1 MNTRVDIDQAID
13 RVAKQM
19 TDVEESPA
27 FAARLVASL
36 PDRAWSARWLL
47 QSWVPRLAVVAM
59 AVASVLFMSRA
70 SRPDAPPVLRAKL
83 VGGVS
88 ALRASVAPFA
98 PGIHGT
104 RAVEPLERLE
114 RLQPMADHEFSL
126 PSLDVESLPVL
137 SRPGEASIDLAPL
150 AIADLPLSGEF
161 PEQQ

>member
-1 MNTRVDIDQAID
+1 MNRHLDIDQAVD

-19 TDVEESPA
+19 TRIEESPA
-27 FAARLVASL
+27 FAERIVASL
-36 PDRAWSARWLL
+36 PDRAWSPHGLL
-47 QSWVPRLAVVAM
+47 QSWVPRLAVVA
-59 AVASVLFMSRA
+59 VAIASALFTGRA
-70 SRPDAPPVLRAKL
+70 SRPDVPPVLRANL

-98 PGIHGT
+98 PGPHGT
-104 RAVEPLERLE
+104 PPVEPLERLE
-114 RLQPMADHEFSL
+114 RLQPRADHEFSL

-150 AIADLPLSGEF
+150 AITDLPLSGEF